1 MLSYQHQY
9 HAGNHADVLKH
20 WLLVECLVHMR
31 KKDTPFDYIDSHAGS
46 GRYRLDSQEAQ
57 KTGEYKLG
65 IAKLIDKDW
74 PELSAYLDLVRA
86 DLGKQQYPGSPE
98 IVNRLL
104 RHGDHSSLFELHSQA
119 VRELEQNCAR
129 KRQTQVRFEDG
140 LAGMN
145 ALLPVHSRRALVL
158 VDPSYEVKTE
168 YDAVTSAVEKAW
180 KKMSQSTILLWY
192 PVVERSRIDR
202 MERRLVRSG
211 IKNMQ
216 LFEMSV
222 ADDGARGMTGSGLIA
237 INPPWTVAERFNKL
251 FPLVSAA
258 LSSDGTSRTR
268 VKILT
273 AE

>member
-1 MLSYQHQY
+1 LITSTVTPGPG
-9 HAGNHADVLKH
+9 AIDLTRRR
-20 WLLVECLVHMR
+20 R
-31 KKDTPFDYIDSHAGS
+31 K
-46 GRYRLDSQEAQ
+46 

-140 LAGMN
+140 LAGMS